1 MKVMVGSLSYI
12 DSEITY
18 ESTDESIIP
27 LQEENLI
34 TFTLFFKIPK
44 EDVRGK
50 EKRFTI
56 STIFEREKR
65 KWIYDNASY
74 LSETLRNLS
83 DIVKMHYISDEF
95 TPEFLEKL
103 DQLVKESIRLGLIEN
118 PHLKNKATI
127 TCPICSNKNLISI
140 NEKYSKLNIIEH
152 KIFKGDVCP
161 HQFTVYLDFKL
172 NTLGYKEPEV
182 NLSTL
187 KEKLGSLKTPYND
200 FFEVSEN

>member
-1 MKVMVGSLSYI
+1 MKVMVGSLSYT
-12 DSEITY
+12 DSEMSY
-18 ESTDESIIP
+18 ESTDESIIS

-34 TFTLFFKIPK
+34 TFTLFFKISK

-50 EKRFTI
+50 EKRFSI
-56 STIFEREKR
+56 STIYEKEKR
-65 KWIYDNASY
+65 KWIYENASY

-103 DQLVKESIRLGLIEN
+103 DQMLSESIKLGFIES

-127 TCPICSNKNLISI
+127 TCPICSNKNQISI
-140 NEKYSKLNIIEH
+140 NEKYSELNIIEH

-182 NLSTL
+182 NFSIL
-187 KEKLGSLKTPYND
+187 KEKLVTLKTPYD
-200 FFEVSEN
+200 ELFEVSEN